1 MNLFAYGT
9 LMIPEIFSEVTARNY
24 EPEIAELKDYARF
37 RLEGESFPAIVKAK
51 GRSTEGVIYRKID
64 PTAFRRLDAFEG
76 ELYARTP
83 VLARTGAGVDLAVAY
98 VLKDI
103 YRHLLT
109 DLPWSPE
116 AFRENEKDR
125 FLKNY
130 EGFARKNRFY
140 RSNGS

>member
-9 LMIPEIFSEVTARNY
+9 LIIPEIFSEVTARNY
-24 EPEIAELKDYARF
+24 EPESAVLKDYARF

-51 GRSTEGVIYRKID
+51 GHSTEGVIYRMID

-76 ELYARTP
+76 ELYVRTP
-83 VLARTGAGVDLAVAY
+83 VLVKTGAGVDLAVTY

-103 YRHLLT
+103 YRHRLT
-109 DLPWSPE
+109 NLPWSPE

-125 FLKNY
+125 FLKSY
-130 EGFARKNRFY
+130 EGFARKNLFY

>member
-9 LMIPEIFSEVTARNY
+9 LIIPEIFSEVTARNY
-24 EPEIAELKDYARF
+24 EPESAVLKDYARF

-51 GRSTEGVIYRKID
+51 GRSTEGVIYRMID

-76 ELYARTP
+76 ELYVRTP
-83 VLARTGAGVDLAVAY
+83 VLVKTGAGVDLAVTY

-103 YRHLLT
+103 YRHRLT
-109 DLPWSPE
+109 NLPWSPE

-125 FLKNY
+125 FLKSY
-130 EGFARKNRFY
+130 EGFARKNLFY

>member
-9 LMIPEIFSEVTARNY
+9 LMIPEIFSEVTARSY
-24 EPEIAELKDYARF
+24 EPENAVLNDYARF
-37 RLEGESFPAIVKAK
+37 RLEEEPFPAIVKAK
-51 GRSTEGVIYRKID
+51 GKSTEGVIYRLID
-64 PTAFRRLDAFEG
+64 LTAFRRLDAFEG

-83 VLARTGAGVDLAVAY
+83 VLVRTETGVDLAMTY
-98 VLKDI
+98 VLKDQ
-103 YRHLLT
+103 YRHRLT
-109 DLPWSPE
+109 DLPWSLE
-116 AFRENEKDR
+116 TFRKTEKER

>member
-9 LMIPEIFSEVTARNY
+9 LMLPEIFSEVTARNCEPDNAVLNDY
-24 EPEIAELKDYARF
+24 ERF
-37 RLEGESFPAIVKAK
+37 RLEGAPFPAIVKAK
-51 GRSTEGVIYRKID
+51 GRSTEGVIYRLID

-83 VLARTGAGVDLAVAY
+83 VLVRTGTGVDLAMTY

-109 DLPWSPE
+109 DLPWSLE
-116 AFRENEKDR
+116 AFRENEKER
-125 FLKNY
+125 FLKNHA
-130 EGFARKNRFY
+130 GFARKNRPY
-140 RSNGS
+140 RSNGC